1 MFSKACI
8 LALVGVLA
16 TSGNAEMM
24 KMGLRASEPTA
35 VVEENTNAGSIVHL
49 DLEII
54 VDGERQLFPLLPGVQ
69 CPTGHTCRSRTIG
82 TQGQAQSP
90 MISVIKNNMKTPLAM
105 SLNWE
110 EVNNELNTVVV
121 SNNFCTRRAA
131 MAKAAGLA
139 AGVAVATVSQPAYA
153 AETKEVKMGS
163 DSGGLQFIPAKTTIC
178 KGDSVKWINN
188 KGGPHNVVFDED
200 AIPGGVSQEAI
211 SMDEQLGEEGDTFV
225 KKFDVAG
232 NYDYYCE
239 PHRGAGMNGALLV
252 Q

>member
-1 MFSKACI
+1 M
-8 LALVGVLA
+8 
-16 TSGNAEMM
+16 
-24 KMGLRASEPTA
+24 
-35 VVEENTNAGSIVHL
+35 
-49 DLEII
+49 
-54 VDGERQLFPLLPGVQ
+54 GERQLFPLLPGVQ

-163 DSGGLQFIPAKTTIC
+163 DGGGLQFVPTMSSLTKKRSPRVSIKKQSPWMNNWVKRVIPLSRSLI
-178 KGDSVKWINN
+178 
-188 KGGPHNVVFDED
+188 
-200 AIPGGVSQEAI
+200 
-211 SMDEQLGEEGDTFV
+211 
-225 KKFDVAG
+225 
-232 NYDYYCE
+232 
-239 PHRGAGMNGALLV
+239 LLV
-252 Q
+252 IMIITVNHIVVPA